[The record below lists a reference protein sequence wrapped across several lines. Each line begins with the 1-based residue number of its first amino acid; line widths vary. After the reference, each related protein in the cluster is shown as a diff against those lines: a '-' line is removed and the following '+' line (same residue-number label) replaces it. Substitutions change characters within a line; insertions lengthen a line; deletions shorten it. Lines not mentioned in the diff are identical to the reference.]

1 MKIFE
6 VTQSIKE
13 GDQFQKI
20 KNLQDIS
27 RAGLDWDAKDIGRAS
42 FSGIDQVDVKGKERQ
57 QRASGEL
64 ADKEREID
72 QKIAKLDKRSKK
84 GLDKER
90 RERERSEKAA
100 RRAREKDRADDKAAK
115 VDIDFNKRVNK
126 TSADRRNLKRGSD
139 GRILKDPRYYGKND
153 SRGKKQGAIGK
164 AVDRVMTDPAYAV
177 SKYYKDTVDN
187 VKDFLNTRI

>member
-6 VTQSIKE
+6 VTQSLE
-13 GDQFQKI
+13 SDQFQKI

-42 FSGIDQVDVKGKERQ
+42 FSGIDQVDVKGRERQ
-57 QRASGEL
+57 QKASDEL
-64 ADKEREID
+64 TDKEREID

-90 RERERSEKAA
+90 RDRERSEKAS
-100 RRAREKDRADDKAAK
+100 RRAREKEVADRKAAR
-115 VDIDFNKRVNK
+115 DDQEFNKRVNK

-153 SRGKKQGAIGK
+153 SRGKERGAIGK
-164 AVDRVMTDPAYAV
+164 AVDRVITDPAYAV

>member
-6 VTQSIKE
+6 VTQSLE
-13 GDQFQKI
+13 SDQFQKI

-42 FSGIDQVDVKGKERQ
+42 FSGIDQVDVKGRERQ
-57 QRASGEL
+57 QKASDEL
-64 ADKEREID
+64 TDKEREID

-90 RERERSEKAA
+90 RDRERSEKAS
-100 RRAREKDRADDKAAK
+100 RRARAKDIADRKAAR
-115 VDIDFNKRVNK
+115 DDQEFNKRVNK

-153 SRGKKQGAIGK
+153 SRGKERGAIGK
-164 AVDRVMTDPAYAV
+164 AVDRVITDPAYAV

>member
-6 VTQSIKE
+6 VTQSLE
-13 GDQFQKI
+13 SDQFQKI

-42 FSGIDQVDVKGKERQ
+42 FSGIDQVDVKGRERQ
-57 QRASGEL
+57 QKASDEL
-64 ADKEREID
+64 TDKEREID

-90 RERERSEKAA
+90 RDRERTEKAN
-100 RRAREKDRADDKAAK
+100 RRAREKDAAARQASADER
-115 VDIDFNKRVNK
+115 DFNRKVSQTTAKNK
-126 TSADRRNLKRGSD
+126 DYRRGAD
-139 GRILKDPRYYGKND
+139 GRILKDPKWYGKND
-153 SRGKKQGAIGK
+153 SRGKPRGAIGK

>member
-6 VTQSIKE
+6 VTQSLE
-13 GDQFQKI
+13 SDQFQKI

-42 FSGIDQVDVKGKERQ
+42 FSGIDQVDVKGRERQ
-57 QRASGEL
+57 QKASDEL
-64 ADKEREID
+64 TDKEREID

-90 RERERSEKAA
+90 RDRERSEKAS
-100 RRAREKDRADDKAAK
+100 RRAREKDAAARQAARDDQ
-115 VDIDFNKRVNK
+115 DFNKRVSQTTAKNK
-126 TSADRRNLKRGSD
+126 DYRRGAD
-139 GRILKDPRYYGKND
+139 GRILKDPKWYGKND
-153 SRGKKQGAIGK
+153 SRGKPRGAIGK

-177 SKYYKDTVDN
+177 SKYYRDTVDN

>member
-6 VTQSIKE
+6 VTQSLE
-13 GDQFQKI
+13 SDQFQKI

-42 FSGIDQVDVKGKERQ
+42 FSGIDQVDVKGRERQ
-57 QRASGEL
+57 QKASDEL
-64 ADKEREID
+64 TDKEREID

-90 RERERSEKAA
+90 RDRERSEKAS
-100 RRAREKDRADDKAAK
+100 RRAREKEVADRKAARDDKE
-115 VDIDFNKRVNK
+115 FNKRVNK

-153 SRGKKQGAIGK
+153 SRGKERGAIGK
-164 AVDRVMTDPAYAV
+164 AVDRVITDPAYAV

>member
-6 VTQSIKE
+6 VTQSLE
-13 GDQFQKI
+13 SDQFQKI

-42 FSGIDQVDVKGKERQ
+42 FSGIDQVDVKGRERQ
-57 QRASGEL
+57 QKASDEL
-64 ADKEREID
+64 TDKEREID

-90 RERERSEKAA
+90 RDRERSEKAS
-100 RRAREKDRADDKAAK
+100 RRAREKEVADRKAAR
-115 VDIDFNKRVNK
+115 DDQEFNKRVNK

-153 SRGKKQGAIGK
+153 ARGKERGAIGK
-164 AVDRVMTDPAYAV
+164 AVDRVITDPAYAV